1 MSTPTFPP
9 RPRSHRGFA
18 YRGFTLIELLVV
30 IAIIA
35 ILAAILF
42 PVFQKVRENARRA
55 SCQSNEKQLGLAF
68 VQYSQDADESY
79 PTGTDDTPAGTW
91 GASWAG
97 RVNAYVKA
105 PDMYHCPDDSTA
117 PIGSAKTSVALSY
130 NYNRSI
136 PFTNSSIG
144 FGGPGGKLAGFT
156 SPAKTVLICEIKGD
170 PVDVNADLIPH
181 NDPAVNQSV
190 GLNGVWQAYFNTTD
204 PANTIYPQFVTG
216 QLGNRAAAP
225 NHSAY
230 GGYIDATTKGRH
242 ADGSNYLLA
251 DGHVKWYRGS
261 QVSSGFNAAKSTDA
275 QDTQS
280 DDAAARAAGT
290 EDTTNQYA
298 ITFSAT

>member
-1 MSTPTFPP
+1 MSTSVISPKS
-9 RPRSHRGFA
+9 R
-18 YRGFTLIELLVV
+18 RGFTLIELLVV

-68 VQYSQDADESY
+68 IQYSQDADESY
-79 PTGTDDTPAGTW
+79 PTGTDDTPAGAW

-97 RVNAYVKA
+97 RINAYVKS
-105 PDMYHCPDDSTA
+105 PQLYHCPDDATP

-136 PFTNSSIG
+136 PFTNPSIN
-144 FGGPGGKLAGFT
+144 FGGPGGKLAGFN
-156 SPAKTVLICEIKGD
+156 SPAKTVLLCEIEGD
-170 PVDVNADLIPH
+170 PVDVNADMIPH

-190 GLNGVWQAYFNTTD
+190 GLNGVWQAYYNTTD
-204 PANTIYPQFVTG
+204 PANKIYPQFVTG
-216 QLGNRAAAP
+216 TLGGRAAAAT
-225 NHSAY
+225 HSAY
-230 GGYIDATTKGRH
+230 GGYIDASTLGRH
-242 ADGSNYLLA
+242 TDGSNYLLA

-261 QVSSGFNAAKSTDA
+261 QVSSGFNAANPTDP
-275 QDTQS
+275 QQPGS
-280 DDAAARAAGT
+280 DDGAVRAAGT
-290 EDTTNQYA
+290 EDSTNQFA